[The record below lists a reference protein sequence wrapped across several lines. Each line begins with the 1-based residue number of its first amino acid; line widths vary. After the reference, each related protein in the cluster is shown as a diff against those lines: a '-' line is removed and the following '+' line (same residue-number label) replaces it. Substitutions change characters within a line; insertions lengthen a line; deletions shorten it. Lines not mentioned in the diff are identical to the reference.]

1 MSAKRIRHVIEFVP
15 PCFFRKYLL
24 DKDGKLIKDCN
35 GGFKNVLYTSFFD
48 EHQQL
53 ASSIPGSAEP
63 NNNNVDEIQ
72 RPAQNADENQQLA
85 PAISNS
91 AEPNNNN
98 VDDEAQEIGQ
108 DIKNDFDL
116 MFDTNEE
123 RSNSNTFDEFDF
135 FCF

>member
-1 MSAKRIRHVIEFVP
+1 MSAKRIRHVIEYVP

-72 RPAQNADENQQLA
+72 RPAQNADENLHLSSTL
-85 PAISNS
+85 SNS
-91 AEPNNNN
+91 TNYNN

-108 DIKNDFDL
+108 DINNDLDL
-116 MFDTNEE
+116 MFDTNEFGL
-123 RSNSNTFDEFDF
+123 NGF

>member
-1 MSAKRIRHVIEFVP
+1 MAKPGRKQGRIP
-15 PCFFRKYLL
+15 AKYITF
-24 DKDGKLIKDCN
+24 DFSGTNYI
-35 GGFKNVLYTSFFD
+35 YTLNHEGELVWDVEENIVQNLFIND
-48 EHQQL
+48 RI
-53 ASSIPGSAEP
+53 IPIAQ
-63 NNNNVDEIQ
+63 V
-72 RPAQNADENQQLA
+72 PAQNADENQQLA